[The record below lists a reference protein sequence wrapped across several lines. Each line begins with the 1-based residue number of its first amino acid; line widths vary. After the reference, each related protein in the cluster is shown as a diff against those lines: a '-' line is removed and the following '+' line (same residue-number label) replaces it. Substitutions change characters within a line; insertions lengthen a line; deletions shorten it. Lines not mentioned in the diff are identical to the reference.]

1 MQIAGSLP
9 DLVWIPTRVRQ
20 CMGIRDCRV
29 SKQPY
34 AHWFK
39 PMRKLILLDRDGTV
53 NEEVHYLSR
62 PDQLKLIPG
71 VAAGIRQLNQAGFAV
86 AIVTNQS
93 GIARGYLSVAT
104 LEIIHL
110 RLRELLAAEGAVI
123 DGIFFCPHLP
133 SEECSC
139 RKPQPQLA
147 HHAARDLGVTLQG
160 AIVIGDKECDILLGK
175 AIKATNVLVRT
186 GHGTHYE
193 PSPEAQP
200 DWIFPDLKAASDWI
214 ISSSGLGH

>member
-1 MQIAGSLP
+1 MHGHSRLP
-9 DLVWIPTRVRQ
+9 RDQATLYTLV
-20 CMGIRDCRV
+20 
-29 SKQPY
+29 KL
-34 AHWFK
+34 
-39 PMRKLILLDRDGTV
+39 MRKLILLDRDGTV
-53 NEEVHYLSR
+53 NEEVHYLAR
-62 PDQLKLIPG
+62 PDQLNLIPG
-71 VAAGIRQLNQAGFAV
+71 AAAGIRQLNQAGFAV

-123 DGIFFCPHLP
+123 EGIVFCPHLP
-133 SEECSC
+133 SDKCSC

-147 HHAARDLGVTLQG
+147 HDAAREIGITIEG

-175 AIKATNVLVRT
+175 AIKATTVLVRT

-200 DWIFPDLKAASDWI
+200 DWIFPDLKSASDWI
-214 ISSSGLGH
+214 ISSSGVGPTIDIMP